1 MEELDLVIKSLRT
14 RMDETRIQEKEE
26 DYASL
31 RKIYDMANI
40 EHSSRVAT
48 TIFTVG

>member
-14 RMDETRIQEKEE
+14 RMEETRSQEKEE

-31 RKIYDMANI
+31 RKIYDMANT
-40 EHSSRVAT
+40 EHSSRT